1 MIIEYVFLVSLTC
14 LFFIFNLLMFNMVCI
29 YFPTKKFMIMFIK
42 KINLVFNKIQLPNDQ
57 IEAN

>member
-1 MIIEYVFLVSLTC
+1 
-14 LFFIFNLLMFNMVCI
+14 MFNMVCI